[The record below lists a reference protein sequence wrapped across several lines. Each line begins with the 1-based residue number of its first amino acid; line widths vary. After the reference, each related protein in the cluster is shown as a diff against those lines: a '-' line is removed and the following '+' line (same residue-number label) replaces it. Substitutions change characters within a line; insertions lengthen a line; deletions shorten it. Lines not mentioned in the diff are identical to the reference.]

1 MSDIQVPAH
10 VRTFN
15 ELRNWS
21 IEEKSTGYLLYQ
33 ESENSLNLIDVCAA
47 DKLGA
52 TITRHVSPHDM
63 HLLPRENQCVG
74 TSIYRW
80 RIDSFAW
87 DKVKNGVYQMTVCQ
101 TPDTLPVNAVTFGI
115 ISNDEIQTIKTL
127 IRPCIA
133 YAQTFRYNGERF
145 IHEYVPIVNGE

>member
-80 RIDSFAW
+80 RIVSFAW

-101 TPDTLPVNAVTFGI
+101 TPDALPVNAVTFGI
-115 ISNDEIQTIKTL
+115 ISTPQPASVPATPKLTSVTFDPKRFWSVFATN
-127 IRPCIA
+127 CG
-133 YAQTFRYNGERF
+133 YAG
-145 IHEYVPIVNGE
+145 